1 MTTSRTLRV
10 VEYRAVEQAIMA
22 RGVEW
27 DFDPSLDRIA
37 ALMEILG
44 DPQKSY
50 KVVHIAGTNGK
61 TSTARMT
68 EALLRERNLRVGRY
82 TSPHLQ
88 SMRERISVDGEPL
101 SEERFT
107 EVYEDIA
114 PYLEL
119 IDARVGKLSFFE
131 VLTGMAFAAFADAPV
146 DVAVVETGMG
156 GTFDATNVADGT
168 VAVITPVA
176 LDHTEYLGP
185 DIATIAGEK
194 AGIIKPK
201 ATVVLA
207 QQALPAAEVLMRR
220 AAEVG
225 AVVAR
230 EGLEFGVLH
239 RELAMGGQLLQL
251 RGLKGVYE
259 DVFLPLYGAHQAG
272 NAAGALAAVE
282 ALTAGD
288 DPLGDEVVRQG
299 FAQVSSPGRLEVVR
313 RGPTVLVDA
322 AHNPAG
328 MEATVEALT
337 EAFGFTRLVAV
348 VAVMADKDVE
358 TILDLLEPVAEEIVV
373 TRNSSP
379 RSLSPD
385 DLAVRAQAVFGPDRV
400 HIEDRLDDAIDTG
413 IGLADQGDELGSG
426 VLITGSV
433 VTAGDARVLLKAA
446 R

>member
-1 MTTSRTLRV
+1 MTSRTLRV
-10 VEYRAVEQAIMA
+10 VEYRAVEQAIME

-50 KVVHIAGTNGK
+50 EVVHIAGTNGK

-88 SMRERISVDGEPL
+88 SMRERISIDGEPL

-114 PYLEL
+114 PYLEMV
-119 IDARVGKLSFFE
+119 DARVGKLSFFE

-201 ATVVLA
+201 ATTVLA

-239 RELAMGGQLLQL
+239 RELAMGGQMLQL

-259 DVFLPLYGAHQAG
+259 DVFLPLYGAHQAA
-272 NAAGALAAVE
+272 NAVGALAAVE

-299 FAQVSSPGRLEVVR
+299 FAQASSPGRLEVVR

-328 MEATVEALT
+328 MEATVDALT
-337 EAFGFTRLVAV
+337 ESFGFTRLVAV

-358 TILDLLEPVAEEIVV
+358 TILDLLEPVTEEIVV

-413 IGLADQGDELGSG
+413 IGLADQGDERGSG

>member
-1 MTTSRTLRV
+1 MSSRTLRV

-27 DFDPSLDRIA
+27 DFSPTLDRIT

-44 DPQKSY
+44 DPQNSY

-61 TSTARMT
+61 TSTARMV

-88 SMRERISVDGEPL
+88 SMRERISIDGEPL
-101 SEERFT
+101 SEERFA
-107 EVYEDIA
+107 EVYQDVA
-114 PYLEL
+114 PYLEM
-119 IDARVGKLSFFE
+119 IDAKVGKLSFFE
-131 VLTGMAFAAFADAPV
+131 VLTAMAFAAFADAPV

-156 GTFDATNVADGT
+156 GTWDATNVADGT
-168 VAVITPVA
+168 VAVITPVS
-176 LDHTEYLGP
+176 LDHTDYLGP

-201 ATVVLA
+201 ATTVLA

-239 RELAMGGQLLQL
+239 RELAMGGQMLQL

-288 DPLGDEVVRQG
+288 DPLGDEVVRQA
-299 FAQVSSPGRLEVVR
+299 FAQVSSPGRLEIVR

-348 VAVMADKDVE
+348 VAVMADKDVD
-358 TILDLLEPVAEEIVV
+358 TILDLLEPVVEEIVV

-385 DLAVRAQAVFGPDRV
+385 DLAARAEAVFGEGRV
-400 HIEDRLDDAIDTG
+400 HIEDRLDDAIDRG
-413 IGLADQGDELGSG
+413 IALADQGDEIGSG

-433 VTAGDARVLLKAA
+433 VTAGEARILLKAA
-446 R
+446 K